1 MAFINNTPM
10 VVGGGT
16 PTPTTKKYKIGM
28 KAISCTVTRSGTNLT
43 ITPESNTEFTNFYNW
58 LRTYLYVPRP
68 FVMAIRQSNVSNGTY
83 GMYPSYPIGSL
94 EKDATIKL
102 SFSSGK
108 LYDAAIDYTKQIVIV
123 NATVAAG
130 ANAIVVSNEN
140 IYSETNEIDSK
151 NVYSVIRKRLSNTGD
166 DLHFTLG
173 IPVIEES
180 EE

>member
-28 KAISCTVTRSGTNLT
+28 KAISCTVTRSGPNLT
-43 ITPESNTEFTNFYNW
+43 ITPEANTEFTNFHSW
-58 LRTYLYVPRP
+58 LYTYFSVPRP
-68 FVMAIRQSNVSNGTY
+68 FLLMLARGNKGNEIY
-83 GMYPSYPIGSL
+83 GMNPSYPIGNFVNGSP
-94 EKDATIKL
+94 IQL
-102 SFSSGK
+102 SFSSG
-108 LYDAAIDYTKQIVIV
+108 LSYNTPLNQTSQIVIA
-123 NATVAAG
+123 NATVS

-140 IYSETNEIDSK
+140 IYLEITELRTTGYT
-151 NVYSVIRKRLSNTGD
+151 VTRKALSNSGD

>member
-10 VVGGGT
+10 IVGGST

-28 KAISCTVTRSGTNLT
+28 KAISCTVTRSNANLT
-43 ITPESNTEFTNFYNW
+43 ITPEANTEFTNFHQW
-58 LRTYLYVPRP
+58 LYAAFNVPRP
-68 FVMAIRQSNVSNGTY
+68 FVLMLSKGNPANEFY
-83 GMYPSYPIGSL
+83 GMNPSYPIGKFV
-94 EKDATIKL
+94 KDAPIQL

-108 LYDAAIDYTKQIVIV
+108 SYDATSDYTKQIVIV
-123 NATVAAG
+123 NATVS

-140 IYSETNEIDSK
+140 IYLEITEITTKGHTVNRKPFSK
-151 NVYSVIRKRLSNTGD
+151 SGD
-166 DLHFTLG
+166 DLHFVLG

>member
-1 MAFINNTPM
+1 M

-16 PTPTTKKYKIGM
+16 PMPTTKKYKIGM
-28 KAISCTVTRSGTNLT
+28 KAISCAVARSGANLT
-43 ITPESNTEFTNFYNW
+43 IIPEANTEFTNFYNW
-58 LRTYLYVPRP
+58 LRTYPNVPRP
-68 FVMAIRQSNVSNGTY
+68 FVLTMRQRDVSNGTY
-83 GMYPSYPIGSL
+83 GMYPSYPIGSI
-94 EKDATIKL
+94 EKDAPIQL

-108 LYDAAIDYTKQIVIV
+108 LYDLPTNYTNQIVIV

-140 IYSETNEIDSK
+140 IYRETNELDSR
-151 NVYSVIRKRLSNTGD
+151 NVYSVIRKTLSSTGD
-166 DLHFTLG
+166 DLHFVLG

>member
-28 KAISCTVTRSGTNLT
+28 KAISCTVTRSGPNLT
-43 ITPESNTEFTNFYNW
+43 ITPEANTEFTNFYNW

-68 FVMAIRQSNVSNGTY
+68 FVLTMRQSGVSNGTY

-94 EKDATIKL
+94 EKDSPIQL
-102 SFSSGK
+102 SFSSGIS
-108 LYDAAIDYTKQIVIV
+108 YDAKLSQTSQIAIV
-123 NATVAAG
+123 NATVAVNA

-140 IYSETNEIDSK
+140 IYVEKAEVSSK
-151 NVYSVIRKRLSNTGD
+151 GYTVTRKTLSTSGD
-166 DLHFTLG
+166 DLHFVLG

>member
-10 VVGGGT
+10 ILGGGT

-28 KAISCTVTRSGTNLT
+28 KAISCTVTLSGTNLT
-43 ITPESNTEFTNFYNW
+43 ITPETNTEFTNFYNW
-58 LRTYLYVPRP
+58 LRNYLHVPRP
-68 FVMAIRQSNVSNGTY
+68 FVLTMRQSGVSNGTY

-94 EKDATIKL
+94 DKDAPIKL

-108 LYDAAIDYTKQIVIV
+108 LYDAPTDYTKQIVIV

-130 ANAIVVSNEN
+130 ANSIVVSNVN
-140 IYSETNEIDSK
+140 IYSETNTIDPK
-151 NVYSVIRKRLSNTGD
+151 NGYSVTRKSLSKTGD
-166 DLHFTLG
+166 DLHFVLG

>member
-28 KAISCTVTRSGTNLT
+28 KAISCTVTRSGPNLT
-43 ITPESNTEFTNFYNW
+43 ITPEANTEFTNFHSW
-58 LRTYLYVPRP
+58 LYIYFSVPRP
-68 FVMAIRQSNVSNGTY
+68 FVLMLAQGNSGNEFY
-83 GMYPSYPIGSL
+83 GMNPSYPIGKFDNTSP
-94 EKDATIKL
+94 IQL
-102 SFSSGK
+102 SFSSG
-108 LYDAAIDYTKQIVIV
+108 LSYNAALNQTSQIVIS
-123 NATVAAG
+123 NATVS

-140 IYSETNEIDSK
+140 IYLETAEVSSK
-151 NVYSVIRKRLSNTGD
+151 GYNVTRKTLSKSGD
-166 DLHFTLG
+166 DLHFVLG

>member
-28 KAISCTVTRSGTNLT
+28 KAISCTVTRSDAILT
-43 ITPESNTEFTNFYNW
+43 ITPEANTEFTNFYSW
-58 LRTYLYVPRP
+58 LYTYFSVPRP
-68 FVMAIRQSNVSNGTY
+68 FLLMLSKGNTGNEIY
-83 GMYPSYPIGSL
+83 GMHPSYPIG
-94 EKDATIKL
+94 KFVKNAPIQL

-108 LYDAAIDYTKQIVIV
+108 SYDAPSDYTKQIVIV
-123 NATVAAG
+123 NATVS
-130 ANAIVVSNEN
+130 ANAIVVSNAN
-140 IYSETNEIDSK
+140 IYLEITEITTK
-151 NVYSVIRKRLSNTGD
+151 GYTVNRKPFSNSGD
-166 DLHFTLG
+166 DLHFVLG